1 MRRLL
6 FTCLRVHQA
15 FSQSYAVCGIIAH
28 GCQGSAKCPAHMQVP
43 HTLAD
48 TTWEAEEEGYV
59 RHLLSICDRFA
70 PGTTDL
76 VRISLMREPSVRC
89 EAASLKQA
97 ASTWNLCTTQACLLP
112 RMLVCLCH
120 PSVHK
125 LACSCTPSGPHSM
138 RPNACS
144 CHVCLLDIRTV
155 LWRPFGR
162 ARAHPPG
169 MQLSTTVA

>member
-15 FSQSYAVCGIIAH
+15 FFQSYAVCGITAH
-28 GCQGSAKCPAHMQVP
+28 GCQGSAKCPAHTQVP
-43 HTLAD
+43 HTLAG

-89 EAASLKQA
+89 EAASFKQA
-97 ASTWNLCTTQACLLP
+97 ASSW
-112 RMLVCLCH
+112 
-120 PSVHK
+120 SVHHSRL
-125 LACSCTPSGPHSM
+125 LASSNVSLLVRSFGAE
-138 RPNACS
+138 ACMFMHTIWAS
-144 CHVCLLDIRTV
+144 
-155 LWRPFGR
+155 
-162 ARAHPPG
+162 
-169 MQLSTTVA
+169 